1 MYFANNG
8 EQYTDDCQCGDMG
21 QLKHEACSNTSFKSE
36 CVFRSPNAFCLAI
49 AFGGPARNNA
59 MPIDHLDQ
67 TAGSICGQLAHAAH
81 AKKRSPI
88 HSLCW
93 SNEGRR
99 LVTGNRDGE
108 FTLWRGTD
116 FAPPDQS
123 VVTVISAAEEQI
135 NSICWRHDG
144 GGCIAGDASGTIK
157 YW

>member
-1 MYFANNG
+1 VVDATASG
-8 EQYTDDCQCGDMG
+8 PVRARRTRAIQEHPAWR
-21 QLKHEACSNTSFKSE
+21 QL
-36 CVFRSPNAFCLAI
+36 L
-49 AFGGPARNNA
+49 A